1 MKISKT
7 TAVFVIAA
15 AVSAMGI
22 VTTLSAVQMVHAA
35 PQSRHGTCFT
45 NEGANGCA
53 GNAGGF
59 VDTPNQDC
67 REINNGPFN
76 THIHDCP

>member
-1 MKISKT
+1 LKISKKF
-7 TAVFVIAA
+7 AMFVIAA
-15 AVSAMGI
+15 AAVSAIGI
-22 VTTLSAVQMVHAA
+22 VTTLDAVQVVHAA

-45 NEGANGCA
+45 NEVNACA

-59 VDTPNQDC
+59 VDTPNKDC

>member
-7 TAVFVIAA
+7 IAMFVIAAA

-22 VTTLSAVQMVHAA
+22 VITLGAIQMAHAA
-35 PQSRHGTCFT
+35 PQSRHGQCFT
-45 NEGANGCA
+45 NEVNVCA

-59 VDTPNQDC
+59 VDTPSKDC